1 MTILIPNA
9 PLRGAICIVFVIFE
23 SVFGHFEKTAKTYFW
38 VSFWSVLNFWKNH
51 GLGWFWLS
59 QVERIVPWKKS
70 FVKITSG
77 NVEKRFKNPKNLK
90 IFENVQT
97 LPIASECI
105 RMHPNGSEW
114 IRKPRKARENLK
126 KLAKTLKNFAK
137 TSKNFAKKFTKTFFT
152 A

>member
-1 MTILIPNA
+1 ML
-9 PLRGAICIVFVIFE
+9 
-23 SVFGHFEKTAKTYFW
+23 
-38 VSFWSVLNFWKNH
+38 KND
-51 GLGWFWLS
+51 S
-59 QVERIVPWKKS
+59 KNQKKS
-70 FVKITSG
+70 
-77 NVEKRFKNPKNLK
+77 K

-137 TSKNFAKKFTKTFFT
+137 TSKNFAKNFTKTFFT